1 MPPVQVAAVVDHFAL
16 GAEQIG
22 VADVGGLDGADA
34 QLLAGGLREQNAVG
48 PQNGRAGKGLV
59 GDAQPLAAALG
70 QARVA
75 RDKKLRER
83 ILLQQAEHLP
93 VKMVLMA
100 VAGKDQQRLLGI
112 ERRQRA
118 GVVRLINVVEQR
130 IKLVPLNEKRAVGD
144 ECDLHGKDSFA
155 RVPPL

>member
-1 MPPVQVAAVVDHFAL
+1 M
-16 GAEQIG
+16 
-22 VADVGGLDGADA
+22 
-34 QLLAGGLREQNAVG
+34 
-48 PQNGRAGKGLV
+48 GKGLV
-59 GDAQPLAAALG
+59 GDAQPLAAAFG

-112 ERRQRA
+112 EQRQRT